1 MSLYENRTP
10 EMQAAQIL
18 RYVEIRYDAKDREEY
33 LRRFLGEIFERVP
46 GLRGHFVGLGVENLC
61 EELARRVPSTEAYFI
76 VQLIEQIEQEWSNQ
90 S

>member
-46 GLRGHFVGLGVENLC
+46 GLRGHFVGLGVVRSSLVAPRPPKHISSC
-61 EELARRVPSTEAYFI
+61 S
-76 VQLIEQIEQEWSNQ
+76 
-90 S
+90 